1 MLMERL
7 KAGADFRDLALG
19 YRRILTLPRGGD
31 LGLVPLSQLKQAPP
45 PLRDAVL
52 NKEAGAVNVAQSN
65 GAHALVLV
73 VAHEQAGQR
82 DLSMPPVRDGIT
94 QTLRGRKEQL
104 EPPTSPPCGQMRRSR
119 TALRVAWST
128 SGRCCRHRSRR
139 QGRSTSLLERFI
151 RESAELNGW

>member
-1 MLMERL
+1 M
-7 KAGADFRDLALG
+7 
-19 YRRILTLPRGGD
+19 
-31 LGLVPLSQLKQAPP
+31 PLSQLKQAPP

-104 EPPTSPPCGQMRRSR
+104 PTAYLTAVRTDAQVTNYLARRLVEARSGAGR
-119 TALRVAWST
+119 PAHVA
-128 SGRCCRHRSRR
+128 RDEVAHRL
-139 QGRSTSLLERFI
+139 QERFI
-151 RESAELNGW
+151 RESAERLNG